1 MRKSGLM
8 ISIAILVG
16 ILDFAEFKPNQDL
29 SAAEEPR
36 APQERNTKIPITGLK
51 VIFSCDKVKASMTDA
66 AAFDVTILNVG
77 EEPAYLF
84 DRLWWGEGGG
94 LLLWFRDR
102 EGQRFGP
109 WVDPPY
115 PPPPPDDPGLFI
127 RLDPGHHYGVRERW
141 EVKNIGRGRPGK
153 YTLWVEY
160 TSPVFRENVYDAKFN
175 RQQMPYWFDFHGVT
189 SNEIA
194 FQIVP

>member
-16 ILDFAEFKPNQDL
+16 ILDFAEFKTKSRSISRRRTTC
-29 SAAEEPR
+29 SAR
-36 APQERNTKIPITGLK
+36 AQYENSDYRAKGHLQLRQSQSLNDGCGRFRRN
-51 VIFSCDKVKASMTDA
+51 
-66 AAFDVTILNVG
+66 ILNVG

-84 DRLWWGEGGG
+84 DRTVVGRRRWPSALVS
-94 LLLWFRDR
+94 R
-102 EGQRFGP
+102 QRRATIRTLGRP
-109 WVDPPY
+109 AY

-189 SNEIA
+189 SNE
-194 FQIVP
+194 